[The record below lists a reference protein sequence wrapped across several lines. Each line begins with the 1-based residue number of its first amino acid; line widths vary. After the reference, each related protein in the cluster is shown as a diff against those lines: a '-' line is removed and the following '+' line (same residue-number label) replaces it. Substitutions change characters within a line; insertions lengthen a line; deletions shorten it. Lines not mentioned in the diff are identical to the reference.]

1 MSYLREIANDVANV
15 IEYSQEIY
23 PDKVSELVLKSFHAK
38 RKFIKKFGGLI
49 YQYPEEIT
57 VDLNP
62 IDRDY
67 EFENLML
74 WIREYSNAE
83 RCDEIMSFL
92 LFFRDSFFDNKVT
105 EDYKCEDGTI
115 IPAGM
120 KLLKALKY
128 FESDKDILTE
138 IQNKASMFIQKNKI
152 SGYLCFSVHPLDF
165 LSSSENTHNWRSCHA
180 LDGEY
185 RAGNISYMLDNSTFM
200 CYLKS
205 AEDTKLPR
213 FPESVPWNNKKWR
226 CLMFVSE
233 KDTMV
238 MAGRPYP
245 FHSMDLLNKV
255 RDIIISLSVLLD
267 KNDYYGGYYL
277 PDSVIVTDWLQDYT
291 NSINYYGKDI
301 RLSKNYIL
309 TMDHCLT
316 PIDKIVKNA
325 WGSRQFNDLI
335 DSSCYIPYFM
345 YITDTYPSGEILP
358 LSSGERIRV
367 GDNTTCLK
375 CGQSLYSSESMF
387 CYECDR
393 QVNPYIDEEEYE

>member
-1 MSYLREIANDVANV
+1 MSYLREIAKDVAEV
-15 IEYSQEIY
+15 IEYSQGIY

-57 VDLNP
+57 VDLSPEN
-62 IDRDY
+62 RDY
-67 EFENLML
+67 EFENLIF
-74 WIREYSNAE
+74 WIENYSNAE
-83 RCDEIMSFL
+83 KYDEIISFL
-92 LFFRDSFFDNKVT
+92 LFFRDSFFDNKVIK
-105 EDYKCEDGTI
+105 DYKCEDGTI

-138 IQNKASMFIQKNKI
+138 IQNKASMYIQKNKI

-205 AEDTKLPR
+205 VEDVKLPR

-226 CLMFVSE
+226 CLMFDSE
-233 KDTMV
+233 DGTMI

-255 RDIIISLSVLLD
+255 RDIIISLDVLD
-267 KNDYYGGYYL
+267 KNYYYGGYL
-277 PDSVIVTDWLQDYT
+277 SNSVIVTDWVRDYIDL
-291 NSINYYGKDI
+291 INYYGKDI

-325 WGSRQFNDLI
+325 WGSRQFNDLL
-335 DSSCYIPYFM
+335 DSSYYIPYFM
-345 YITDTYPSGEILP
+345 YITDTYSSGDILP
-358 LSSGERIRV
+358 LSSSERIRV

-375 CGQSLYSSESMF
+375 CGQDLYSSESMF
-387 CYECDR
+387 CYKCDR
-393 QVNPYIDEEEYE
+393 QVNSCIDEEEY

>member
-1 MSYLREIANDVANV
+1 MSYLRKIAKDVAEV
-15 IEYSQEIY
+15 IEYSQGIY
-23 PDKVSELVLKSFHAK
+23 QDKVSELVLKSFHAK

-62 IDRDY
+62 ADRDY
-67 EFENLML
+67 DFENLIF

-83 RCDEIMSFL
+83 KYKEIISFL

-105 EDYKCEDGTI
+105 EDYECKDGTI

-128 FESDKDILTE
+128 FESDKDILIE
-138 IQNKASMFIQKNKI
+138 IQNKASMYIQKNKI

-205 AEDTKLPR
+205 AEDAKLPR

-226 CLMFVSE
+226 CLMFISE
-233 KDTMV
+233 DNTMI

-245 FHSMDLLNKV
+245 FHSMDLLNKI
-255 RDIIISLSVLLD
+255 RDIIISLGVLD
-267 KNDYYGGYYL
+267 KNNYGGFF
-277 PDSVIVTDWLQDYT
+277 PDSVIVTDWLCDYV
-291 NSINYYGKDI
+291 NFINYHGKDI
-301 RLSKNYIL
+301 PLSKNYIL
-309 TMDHCLT
+309 TIDHCLT
-316 PIDKIVKNA
+316 PIDRIIENT

-335 DSSCYIPYFM
+335 DSSCYTPYFM
-345 YITDTYPSGEILP
+345 YITETCSPGEILP
-358 LSSGERIRV
+358 PLSSECIRV
-367 GDNTTCLK
+367 GGNTTCLK
-375 CGQSLYSSESMF
+375 CGQTLYSSESMF

-393 QVNPYIDEEEYE
+393 QVNPYIDEEEY

>member
-1 MSYLREIANDVANV
+1 MSYLKEIAKDVAEV
-15 IEYSQEIY
+15 IEYSQGIY

-57 VDLNP
+57 IDLDSA
-62 IDRDY
+62 DRDY
-67 EFENLML
+67 EFENLL
-74 WIREYSNAE
+74 SWIVECSNAE
-83 RCDEIMSFL
+83 KRNEIVSFL
-92 LFFRDSFFDNKVT
+92 LFFKDSFFDNKVT
-105 EDYKCEDGTI
+105 EDYECKNGTV

-138 IQNKASMFIQKNKI
+138 MQNKASMYIQKSKI

-185 RAGNISYMLDNSTFM
+185 RAGNISYMLDSSTFV

-205 AEDTKLPR
+205 AEDTKLLR
-213 FPESVPWNNKKWR
+213 FPDSVPWNNKKWR
-226 CLMFVSE
+226 CLMFISE
-233 KDTMV
+233 DDTMA

-255 RDIIISLSVLLD
+255 RDIIISLDVLD
-267 KNDYYGGYYL
+267 KNDYYGGYFF
-277 PDSVIVTDWLQDYT
+277 SNSAIVTDWLQDYT
-291 NSINYYGKDI
+291 NSINYYGKDMH
-301 RLSKNYIL
+301 LSKNYIL
-309 TMDHCLT
+309 TLDRCLT
-316 PIDKIVKNA
+316 PIDKIVRNA
-325 WGSRQFNDLI
+325 PGSRQFNDLI

-345 YITDTYPSGEILP
+345 YVTVTYPSGEILP
-358 LSSGERIRV
+358 LSPDEQIRV

-375 CGQSLYSSESMF
+375 CGQTLYSSKSMF
-387 CYECDR
+387 CYECNR
-393 QVNPYIDEEEYE
+393 QANPFIDEEEY

>member
-15 IEYSQEIY
+15 IEYSQGIY

-205 AEDTKLPR
+205 AEDVKLPR

-233 KDTMV
+233 ENTMV

-255 RDIIISLSVLLD
+255 RDIIISLGVLD
-267 KNDYYGGYYL
+267 KNDYYDGFFSN
-277 PDSVIVTDWLQDYT
+277 SVIVTDWLRDYI
-291 NSINYYGKDI
+291 NSINSYGKDI

-309 TMDHCLT
+309 TMDRCLT
-316 PIDKIVKNA
+316 PIDRIVRNA

-335 DSSCYIPYFM
+335 DSSCYLPYFM
-345 YITDTYPSGEILP
+345 YMTDTYSTGKILP
-358 LSSGERIRV
+358 PSPDELIRV

-393 QVNPYIDEEEYE
+393 QVNPCIDQEEY

>member
-1 MSYLREIANDVANV
+1 MSYLKEIAKDVAEV
-15 IEYSQEIY
+15 IEHSQGIY

-38 RKFIKKFGGLI
+38 RQFIRKFGGLI
-49 YQYPEEIT
+49 YQYPEEVTI
-57 VDLNP
+57 DLNSA
-62 IDRDY
+62 DRDY
-67 EFENLML
+67 EFENLIC
-74 WIREYSNAE
+74 WITEYSNAE
-83 RCDEIMSFL
+83 KYDEITSFL
-92 LFFRDSFFDNKVT
+92 LFFKESFFDNKVT
-105 EDYKCEDGTI
+105 KDYECKDGTI

-138 IQNKASMFIQKNKI
+138 IQNKASMYIQKSKI

-226 CLMFVSE
+226 CLMFISE
-233 KDTMV
+233 DDTMV

-255 RDIIISLSVLLD
+255 RDIIISLGVLN
-267 KNDYYGGYYL
+267 KNNYDGGYF
-277 PDSVIVTDWLQDYT
+277 PDPDSDSVIITDWLRDYM
-291 NSINYYGKDI
+291 NSINHYGEDI

-345 YITDTYPSGEILP
+345 YITDTYPSGEIWP
-358 LSSGERIRV
+358 LSTGEQIRV

-375 CGQSLYSSESMF
+375 CGQALYSSESMF

-393 QVNPYIDEEEYE
+393 QANPFYR

>member
-15 IEYSQEIY
+15 IEYSQGIY

-62 IDRDY
+62 VDRDY

-205 AEDTKLPR
+205 AEDVKLPR

-233 KDTMV
+233 ENTMV

-255 RDIIISLSVLLD
+255 RDIIISLNVLLD
-267 KNDYYGGYYL
+267 KNDYYGGYYS
-277 PDSVIVTDWLQDYT
+277 PNSVIVTDWLQDYT

-345 YITDTYPSGEILP
+345 YITDTYPSREILP
-358 LSSGERIRV
+358 PSSGERIRV

-393 QVNPYIDEEEYE
+393 QVNPCID